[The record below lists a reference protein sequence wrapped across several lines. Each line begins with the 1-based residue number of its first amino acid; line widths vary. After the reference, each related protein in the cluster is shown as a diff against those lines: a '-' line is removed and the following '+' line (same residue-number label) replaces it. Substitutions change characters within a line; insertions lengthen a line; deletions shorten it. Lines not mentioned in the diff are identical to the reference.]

1 MCLFVV
7 VIIVW
12 FTLFLRIW
20 LSRQLGKVS
29 LVNVKEDLDSPKTTS
44 SKPRTSK
51 VDHAIDP
58 SSASQLFQLWKNTRL
73 VTCDEK
79 IEFYVNQFAH
89 FQGMVID
96 RNHCTC
102 DRKGKERISDVIN
115 QPEET
120 EYYRYSTG
128 CFQVS
133 CPVTPAYVFLKDNN
147 HLNLWMKSLAN
158 VPTPSPVQPA
168 IETPQNDV
176 ISVGN
181 NESKGR
187 SDGGVPDSNRP
198 IAIEEN
204 FTIAVTRY
212 EYANLYHTMTDWYNA
227 FLLMV
232 YFNRT
237 TSDTN
242 ILFVDA
248 HPVGSLDPVWNR
260 LFASSALLSSL
271 PMKTSFKNLVWNILG
286 YNSFITPYIAK

>member
-12 FTLFLRIW
+12 FTQFLRIW

-29 LVNVKEDLDSPKTTS
+29 LENVKEDLNSPKTTS
-44 SKPRTSK
+44 SKPRTLK
-51 VDHAIDP
+51 VDHVINS

-133 CPVTPAYVFLKDNN
+133 CPVTPAYVFLKDIN

-158 VPTPSPVQPA
+158 VPKSSPVQPA
-168 IETPQNDV
+168 IKTPQNDV

-181 NESKGR
+181 NELKGR
-187 SDGGVPDSNRP
+187 ERWRRHGFKSTNRDRGEFHDSGDPVRIREFVPHDDRLVQRFP
-198 IAIEEN
+198 AHGLLQPDD
-204 FTIAVTRY
+204 FRY
-212 EYANLYHTMTDWYNA
+212 K
-227 FLLMV
+227 
-232 YFNRT
+232 
-237 TSDTN
+237 
-242 ILFVDA
+242 
-248 HPVGSLDPVWNR
+248 HPVCRRTSGRESGSGLESTVRVQCPP
-260 LFASSALLSSL
+260 L
-271 PMKTSFKNLVWNILG
+271 
-286 YNSFITPYIAK
+286 